1 MRKTMKP
8 RVIALLLCALALF
21 AMSAGPALA
30 WWQFVA
36 WNPDGDR
43 KVYTPYA
50 SENACKTA
58 LKQVDGQLA
67 KKYPKLYPRV
77 GSCEEYR

>member
-1 MRKTMKP
+1 MKS
-8 RVIALLLCALALF
+8 RVVALMLSALAIF
-21 AMSAGPALA
+21 VMSAAPALA

-36 WNPDGDR
+36 YNPDGDR
-43 KVYTPYA
+43 KVYTRYA
-50 SENACKTA
+50 TEKACEA
-58 LKQVDGQLA
+58 VLKQVDAELG

>member
-1 MRKTMKP
+1 MKL
-8 RVIALLLCALALF
+8 RVIALLLSALAIV
-21 AMSAGPALA
+21 AMSAAPALA

-36 WNPDGDR
+36 YNPDGDR
-43 KVYTPYA
+43 KVYARYA
-50 SENACKTA
+50 TEKACEA
-58 LKQVDGQLA
+58 VLKQVDAELG

>member
-1 MRKTMKP
+1 MKL
-8 RVIALLLCALALF
+8 RIVALVLSALAIF
-21 AMSAGPALA
+21 VVSAAPVLA

-36 WNPDGDR
+36 WSPNGDR
-43 KVYTPYA
+43 KVYARYA
-50 SENACKTA
+50 TEKACQA
-58 LKQVDGQLA
+58 VLKQVDAELG

>member
-1 MRKTMKP
+1 MRSRIMT
-8 RVIALLLCALALF
+8 LSLSALALF
-21 AMSAGPALA
+21 ALSARPALA

-43 KVYTPYA
+43 KVYTPYG
-50 SENACKTA
+50 SEKACQAA
-58 LKQVDGQLA
+58 LKQVDVELA

-77 GSCEEYR
+77 GSCEEYK

>member
-1 MRKTMKP
+1 MKL
-8 RVIALLLCALALF
+8 RILALLLSALAII
-21 AMSAGPALA
+21 AISAGPALA

-36 WNPDGDR
+36 WNPDGER
-43 KVYTPYA
+43 KVYGRYA
-50 SENACKTA
+50 TEKACDA
-58 LKQVDGQLA
+58 VLKQVDASLA

>member
-1 MRKTMKP
+1 MKP
-8 RVIALLLCALALF
+8 RILAVVLSALALF
-21 AMSAGPALA
+21 EMSAGPALA

-36 WNPDGDR
+36 YNPNGDR
-43 KVYTPYA
+43 KVYSRYGTEEA
-50 SENACKTA
+50 CNAV
-58 LKQVDGQLA
+58 LKKVDADLA

>member
-1 MRKTMKP
+1 MTLR
-8 RVIALLLCALALF
+8 ILAILLF
-21 AMSAGPALA
+21 ALSVLEISTAPAFA

-36 WNPDGDR
+36 WNPSGER
-43 KVYTPYA
+43 KVYGRYST
-50 SENACKTA
+50 EKACQDV
-58 LKQVDGQLA
+58 LKQVDAELG

>member
-1 MRKTMKP
+1 MKL
-8 RVIALLLCALALF
+8 RVIVLTLSTLALF
-21 AMSAGPALA
+21 AMSAAPAFA

-36 WNPDGDR
+36 YSPNGDR

-50 SENACKTA
+50 SEKACNAA
-58 LKQVDGQLA
+58 LKQIDADLG

-77 GSCEEYR
+77 GSCEEYK

>member
-1 MRKTMKP
+1 MKP
-8 RVIALLLCALALF
+8 GILALLLSALAVF
-21 AMSAGPALA
+21 AMSTAPALA

-36 WNPDGDR
+36 WNPNGDR
-43 KVYTPYA
+43 KVYTPYPT
-50 SENACKTA
+50 EQACQAA
-58 LKQVDGQLA
+58 LKQVDAELS